1 MPSHLNISVVL
12 PEDSTWN
19 EVETKFLID
28 GRDVIEPEFDTGPCL
43 EPDML
48 LGPDGPLLPT
58 DHPREVMLAEAECTW
73 GCCGAVCVRV
83 RRDGDQVVW
92 DRWHNPDD
100 DDFSSAE
107 VRFDS
112 EQYEAELAR
121 AHAER
126 SWEWPGRTVA
136 RLLRT
141 RLRAEPTALGRWN
154 SSLGRTGSSIRT
166 PNRVEMTF
174 TSPPRDVVR
183 DNLRTHGDFPQE
195 YTQFRMRFPVRKEP
209 AERQAERIVAKLRT
223 TDPRKKAKVCG
234 GWFA

>member
-1 MPSHLNISVVL
+1 MPSHLNVSVVL

-28 GRDVIEPEFDTGPCL
+28 GRDVIDPEFDTGPCL
-43 EPDML
+43 DPDML
-48 LGPDGPLLPT
+48 LGSDSPLLPAKQ
-58 DHPREVMLAEAECTW
+58 PREVMLAEAECAW
-73 GCCGAVCVRV
+73 GCCGAVYVRV
-83 RRDGDQVVW
+83 RRDGDQVVR

-100 DDFSSAE
+100 DDFSLAE

-141 RLRAEPTALGRWN
+141 RLRAEPTALGQWN

-166 PNRVEMTF
+166 PNRVEMMF
-174 TSPPRDVVR
+174 TSPSRDVVR
-183 DNLRTHGDFPQE
+183 DHLRTHGDFPRN
-195 YTQFRMRFPVRKEP
+195 TPSSACGFP
-209 AERQAERIVAKLRT
+209 
-223 TDPRKKAKVCG
+223 
-234 GWFA
+234 